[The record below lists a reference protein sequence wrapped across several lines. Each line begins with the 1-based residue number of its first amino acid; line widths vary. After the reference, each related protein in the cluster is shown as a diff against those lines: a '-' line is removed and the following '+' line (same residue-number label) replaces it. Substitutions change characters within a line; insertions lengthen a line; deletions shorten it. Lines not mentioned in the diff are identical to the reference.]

1 MNFLGYLEINLLAKS
16 KSMSDQ
22 RFLQSLDCECKIKYH
37 DTDNNDSRWPPLLPA
52 DWLVFQ

>member
-16 KSMSDQ
+16 EAMTDQ

-37 DTDNNDSRWPPLLPA
+37 DTDNNDSRRPPLLPA